1 MSMLTKKE
9 IKNLIESDYLFLD
22 FAVEVVHNRLSTF
35 EEEPV
40 ELARKFCAPIYK
52 ERGKIPAIRAL
63 RVEAKKQ
70 GWVNAICEDVGQDVK
85 YDRLDGIYLGLVAA
99 KEFVEKHFE
108 LARK

>member
-9 IKNLIESDYLFLD
+9 IKNLIESDSLFLD
-22 FAVEVVHNRLSTF
+22 FAVESVYNRLSTF

-63 RVEAKKQ
+63 RVEARKE
-70 GWVNAICEDVGQDVK
+70 GWISAICEDVSQDVK
-85 YDRLDGIYLGLVAA
+85 YERDNGIYLGLVAA
-99 KEFVEKHFE
+99 KEFVEKYF
-108 LARK
+108 